1 MKILRVIATIL
12 QFLLAVVFAIGYFT
26 PAPASAENYLSPSVN
41 SLYRIDSE
49 YMRLS
54 EFPNKLILYEVVMI
68 DVDTERAK
76 NVEEIT
82 ANLYLPL
89 VPDNLNDIILFDG
102 YHVAHFNFE
111 RINEVCVRITVKT
124 KDLEGFDGN
133 VGLYLFVTGYKE

>member
-1 MKILRVIATIL
+1 
-12 QFLLAVVFAIGYFT
+12 
-26 PAPASAENYLSPSVN
+26 
-41 SLYRIDSE
+41 
-49 YMRLS
+49 MRLS
-54 EFPNKLILYEVVMI
+54 EFPNKLILYDVVMI

-102 YHVAHFNFE
+102 YHVAHFDFE
-111 RINEVCVRITVKT
+111 RISEACVKITVKT

>member
-1 MKILRVIATIL
+1 
-12 QFLLAVVFAIGYFT
+12 
-26 PAPASAENYLSPSVN
+26 
-41 SLYRIDSE
+41 
-49 YMRLS
+49 MRLS

-89 VPDNLNDIILFDG
+89 VPENLNDIILFDG

-111 RINEVCVRITVKT
+111 RISETCVKISIKT